1 MEFIFEPSLNF
12 LAVKEPSL
20 YELFQSSKPAVPA
33 DAQIAES
40 AVEAYICSEKE
51 NSSLKVY
58 LAFWEI
64 SRKTTRIY
72 TPKAQPCGNNE
83 YQDCLDAARKYLTDL
98 GFAMEQVNLNYSTAM
113 RQVIWGAI
121 KIFKAPKSYAHAEA
135 KKKGHESPPPARQ
148 VIQPEP
154 IVVPPVVQPAVAGS
168 ETDQAV
174 KQLSAEL
181 QDVRSLLSARELEAA
196 IAAEQ
201 LIQANNTLIA
211 AELRY
216 SDQIQ
221 DLEKERDTL
230 SGELD
235 ALKKQMPELDA
246 RLVDAQ
252 AKNDETKLEF
262 ERLLAIEKGLK
273 ADAENELQ
281 LLSQEK
287 DQIERVAT
295 AALNSARGERKELLE
310 KVDSLEL
317 ENRRLK
323 KELETQLAE
332 LHMSEEKAKAEVLT
346 LKKELVLRKRVHV
359 RELAGLRGELRK
371 LIEEQAALETGCQ
384 MIEAFAA
391 ANEAPVFTEA
401 STTIAVEPPVI
412 DDLMPEPF
420 AGEEKDDQGKPP
432 VLESLASDPTEPS
445 PFQVPE
451 DTGHAV
457 TEFMLDSQLTIVPC
471 AAPEDLVA
479 LYESSNKVQTALDGF
494 KTQKSGGYI
503 CAVNRN
509 GNPEI
514 FLLWE
519 MLESNQAVLYT
530 PRSQP
535 KDEHSFQQ
543 ILQDALF
550 YFDSVGFMMSPVD
563 LSVPVNR
570 SNAISKIQLPQH

>member
-33 DAQIAES
+33 DTQIAES
-40 AVEAYICSEKE
+40 AAEAYICTEKE

-58 LAFWEI
+58 LAFWEL

-72 TPKAQPCGNNE
+72 TPKSQPCGNNE
-83 YQDCLDAARKYLTDL
+83 YQDCLDAARTHLSDL

-121 KIFKAPKSYAHAEA
+121 KIFKAPKANAHAEA
-135 KKKGHESPPPARQ
+135 KKKVHESPPVARQ
-148 VIQPEP
+148 VIKPEP
-154 IVVPPVVQPAVAGS
+154 IAVPPVIEQVVAAS

-174 KQLSAEL
+174 KQLTAEL
-181 QDVRSLLSARELEAA
+181 QEVRSFLSAKELEAA

-201 LIQANNTLIA
+201 LIQANNALIA

-216 SDQIQ
+216 SDRIQ

-230 SGELD
+230 SGELG

-246 RLVDAQ
+246 RLADAQ
-252 AKNDETKLEF
+252 AKNEEAKLEF
-262 ERLLAIEKGLK
+262 ARLLTIERGLK

-281 LLSQEK
+281 LLNQEK

-295 AALNSARGERKELLE
+295 AALNSARGERKDLLD
-310 KVDSLEL
+310 KVDLLEL

-323 KELETQLAE
+323 EELEMQLSE
-332 LHMSEEKAKAEVLT
+332 LRRSEEKAQAEVLN
-346 LKKELVLRKRVHV
+346 LKRELVLRKRAYV

-371 LIEEQAALETGCQ
+371 LIEEQAALETGCL

-391 ANEAPVFTEA
+391 ENEATVSDETSNTA
-401 STTIAVEPPVI
+401 AVESPVVAG
-412 DDLMPEPF
+412 LLPEQC
-420 AGEEKDDQGKPP
+420 ASKEDDQVTPL
-432 VLESLASDPTEPS
+432 VLESLASDTSELS
-445 PFQVPE
+445 PFQVSA

-535 KDEHSFQQ
+535 KDENSFQQ

-570 SNAISKIQLPQH
+570 SNAISKIQLPLH